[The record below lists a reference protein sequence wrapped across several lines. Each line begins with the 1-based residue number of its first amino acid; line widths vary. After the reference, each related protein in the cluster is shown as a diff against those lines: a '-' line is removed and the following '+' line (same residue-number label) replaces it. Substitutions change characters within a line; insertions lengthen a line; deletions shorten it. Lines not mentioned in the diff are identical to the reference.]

1 MINQDFTAENI
12 SPSADGEVDI
22 TNPVQSTEETFFEAT
37 LRPQRIDDYVGQEKI
52 KENLKI
58 FIDAARQRKET
69 LEHVLLYGPP
79 GLGKTTLAH
88 IIAKEI
94 GVNIKITS
102 GPAIEKAGDLA
113 SLLTNL
119 EANDILFI
127 DEIHRLNKAI
137 EEVLYP
143 AMEDYALDIVL
154 GKGVGAKAL
163 RLDLPKFTLIGA
175 TTRIGLLS
183 SPLRD
188 RFGMTYRLDY
198 YEDYEIEKI
207 IDRAGKILNIKMDK
221 EGKNEIAV
229 RSRKTPRIANRLLK
243 RVRDYAQIK
252 SNGDITKEVAN
263 QALHLLEVDSLGLD
277 ANDRR
282 ILSALI
288 EKFNGGPVGISSIAA
303 ATSED
308 PGTVEDIYEPYLL
321 RLGLIARTPKGRV
334 ATPLAYDHLGIKMQS
349 KNQTLL

>member
-1 MINQDFTAENI
+1 MINQDII
-12 SPSADGEVDI
+12 SPDDEPI
-22 TNPVQSTEETFFEAT
+22 TNPTSSTEEKVFEVS
-37 LRPQRIDDYVGQEKI
+37 LRPQKLDEYVGQEKI

-58 FIDAARQRKET
+58 LIDAARQRKDT
-69 LEHVLLYGPP
+69 LEHLLLYGPP
-79 GLGKTTLAH
+79 GLGKTTLAN
-88 IIAKEI
+88 IIAKEV

-119 EANDILFI
+119 EAGDILFI
-127 DEIHRLNKAI
+127 DEIHRMNKNI

-198 YEDYEIEKI
+198 YEDPEIESI
-207 IDRAGKILNIKMDK
+207 LDRASKILNISLDSA
-221 EGKNEIAV
+221 GKKEIAV

-243 RVRDYAQIK
+243 RVRDFAQIK
-252 SNGDITKEVAN
+252 SDGKITQDVAK
-263 QALHLLEVDSLGLD
+263 QALQLLEVDMLGLD
-277 ANDRR
+277 GNDRR

-288 EKFNGGPVGISSIAA
+288 EKFGGGPVGISSIAA

-308 PGTVEDIYEPYLL
+308 PGTVEDIYEPFLL
-321 RLGLIARTPKGRV
+321 RLGLIARTPKGRI
-334 ATPLAYDHLGIKMQS
+334 ATPAAYEHMGIKQQA

>member
-1 MINQDFTAENI
+1 MISSNDL
-12 SPSADGEVDI
+12 SPEEEANVTSPKHSSD
-22 TNPVQSTEETFFEAT
+22 ETFFEAT
-37 LRPQRIDDYVGQEKI
+37 LRPQKLEDYVGQDKI
-52 KENLKI
+52 KENLQI
-58 FIDAARQRKET
+58 FIDAARQRKDT
-69 LEHVLLYGPP
+69 LEHIMLYGPP

-88 IIAKEI
+88 IIAKEV
-94 GVNIKITS
+94 GANIKVTS

-119 EANDILFI
+119 EPNDILFI
-127 DEIHRLNKAI
+127 DEIHRLNKTI

-188 RFGMTYRLDY
+188 RFGMTYRLEY
-198 YEDYEIEKI
+198 YEDQEIEKI
-207 IDRAGKILNIKMDK
+207 IERASKILAVKVD
-221 EGKNEIAV
+221 GAGRREIAS

-252 SNGDITKEVAN
+252 SNGEINKDIAS
-263 QALHLLEVDSLGLD
+263 QALQMLEVDHLGLD

-282 ILSALI
+282 ILLALI

-334 ATPLAYDHLGIKMQS
+334 ATPHAYSHLGIKQET

>member
-1 MINQDFTAENI
+1 MINPDLEDIDISSPHAE
-12 SPSADGEVDI
+12 S
-22 TNPVQSTEETFFEAT
+22 EESFFEAT
-37 LRPQRIDDYVGQEKI
+37 LRPQTLADYVGQQKI
-52 KENLKI
+52 KDNLKI
-58 FIDAARQRKET
+58 LIDAAKGRKDT
-69 LEHVLLYGPP
+69 LEHILLYGPP

-88 IIAKEI
+88 IISKEV
-94 GVNIKITS
+94 GVNIKVTS

-119 EANDILFI
+119 SENDILFI
-127 DEIHRLNKAI
+127 DEIHRLNKTI

-143 AMEDYALDIVL
+143 AMEDFALDIIL
-154 GKGVGAKAL
+154 GKGAGAKAL

-198 YEDYEIEKI
+198 YEDEEIQKI
-207 IDRAGKILNIKMDK
+207 LERASKILNIEMENK
-221 EGKNEIAV
+221 GKLEIAS

-243 RVRDYAQIK
+243 RVRDYAQVK
-252 SNGDITKEVAN
+252 GDGRINADIAKT
-263 QALHLLEVDSLGLD
+263 ALALLEVDELGLD

-308 PGTVEDIYEPYLL
+308 AGTIEDIYEPYLL
-321 RLGLIARTPKGRV
+321 RLGLLARTPKGRV
-334 ATPLAYDHLGIKMQS
+334 ATPAAYDHMGKAQPQS
-349 KNQTLL
+349 QKQTLL

>member
-1 MINQDFTAENI
+1 MISSNDL
-12 SPSADGEVDI
+12 
-22 TNPVQSTEETFFEAT
+22 STEEELNVTSPKHSSDETFFEAT
-37 LRPQRIDDYVGQEKI
+37 LRPQKLEDYVGQEKI

-58 FIDAARQRKET
+58 FIDAARQRNDT
-69 LEHVLLYGPP
+69 LEHIMLYGPP

-88 IIAKEI
+88 IIAKEV
-94 GVNIKITS
+94 GANIKITS

-119 EANDILFI
+119 EPNDILFI
-127 DEIHRLNKAI
+127 DEIHRLNKTI

-163 RLDLPKFTLIGA
+163 RIDLPKFTLIGA

-188 RFGMTYRLDY
+188 RFGMTYRLEY
-198 YEDYEIEKI
+198 YEDPEIEKI
-207 IDRAGKILNIKMDK
+207 IERAGKILAVTIDDH
-221 EGKNEIAV
+221 GKKEIAS

-252 SNGDITKEVAN
+252 SNGEINKDIAS
-263 QALHLLEVDSLGLD
+263 QALQMLEVDSLGLD

-282 ILSALI
+282 ILLALI

-334 ATPLAYDHLGIKMQS
+334 ATPQAYTHLGIKQET
-349 KNQTLL
+349 KTQTLL